1 MTLESFL
8 LHIPSVG
15 ELCAITSHGNIMQ
28 TAYID
33 DKKLFISG
41 IKNKEKTVKGWY
53 RDELLVCALHPKI
66 TFVPCR
72 YIEIGD

>member
-1 MTLESFL
+1 MTLENFL

-15 ELCAITSHGNIMQ
+15 ELCAITSHGYIMQ

-41 IKNKEKTVKGWY
+41 IKNKEKPLKVGI
-53 RDELLVCALHPKI
+53 VMNCS
-66 TFVPCR
+66 FVP
-72 YIEIGD
+72 YIRK